1 MDAVFNTVFS
11 GDQTMIPSS
20 IKIYEVPSDMAVDD
34 SGDRH
39 NEDDQYIDPSDPTQ
53 QATYYNKITAGTPDT
68 AFKNYLLAH
77 VTYDENGKPNGFAVD
92 QSSDGLFNI
101 DGNTD
106 YASHAYFI
114 QVDTVMND
122 PNKVPG
128 DGTTIT
134 THTSQ
139 TLNGTGITLDNTE
152 SWTGAVTGNGG
163 GQNQT
168 EAAHVRFYDDTDKK
182 FIDDTPTLDATG
194 VDTTPIS
201 FSNFN
206 TAYGNI
212 DSSKYQ
218 FVDITSGTQTADAAH
233 EGTEISTDAS
243 NPNFGNYDSD
253 PSVDQNFVVHFVH
266 KTESVA
272 DQTAT
277 VTEKVTYQYE
287 NGPHAGS
294 STVQAAT
301 DGDNSSAQTTETE
314 QNQQQQQ
321 DDQSEQAGSSQ
332 SQAVDQSAAQSA
344 DDQSNGQTTDQQ
356 NQPAVQSEE
365 ASSTEAK
372 ELTSD
377 TYQVNNVSASDTDK
391 TNDASSHED
400 LNVNLGQT
408 QYKSLDP
415 ILSND
420 VDLTYQNKNIGKI
433 TQNGSSGYRITFNS
447 NLHDFGTPVNVN
459 LDLQW
464 ANATDKAGANSALV
478 YQATSDKDEDGQD
491 LTTTIPNDVK
501 IGDSTYSSDLTAQLV
516 QQ

>member
-1 MDAVFNTVFS
+1 MGSTTVGAEGGYGNITSDDANTYGLTSDQAVNQWGIYFNYGSQQGATTLNPLMDAVFNTVFS

-122 PNKVPG
+122 PNKAPG

-139 TLNGTGITLDNTE
+139 TLIGTGITLDDTE

-182 FIDDTPTLDATG
+182 FIDDTPTLDAAG

-218 FVDITSGTQTADAAH
+218 FVDITSGTKTAGAAH
-233 EGTEISTDAS
+233 EGTEKISTDAS

-277 VTEKVTYQYE
+277 VTENVKYYYE
-287 NGPHAGS
+287 NGEY
-294 STVQAAT
+294 AT
-301 DGDNSSAQTTETE
+301 TKDQDSNVPSSAYDNVAQTRT
-314 QNQQQQQ
+314 
-321 DDQSEQAGSSQ
+321 
-332 SQAVDQSAAQSA
+332 V
-344 DDQSNGQTTDQQ
+344 
-356 NQPAVQSEE
+356 
-365 ASSTEAK
+365 
-372 ELTSD
+372 
-377 TYQVNNVSASDTDK
+377 TY
-391 TNDASSHED
+391 
-400 LNVNLGQT
+400 
-408 QYKSLDP
+408 
-415 ILSND
+415 I
-420 VDLTYQNKNIGKI
+420 
-433 TQNGSSGYRITFNS
+433 R
-447 NLHDFGTPVNVN
+447 
-459 LDLQW
+459 
-464 ANATDKAGANSALV
+464 
-478 YQATSDKDEDGQD
+478 
-491 LTTTIPNDVK
+491 
-501 IGDSTYSSDLTAQLV
+501 
-516 QQ
+516 